1 MAKNPKNAVA
11 EEQDDGIREKMIAV
25 NRVTKVVKGGRIL
38 GFAALTVVAAVQQGG
53 FQADHGI
60 TGQHALLSGKAD
72 ALFNSREEV
81 LRHAVAEHLLFEDD
95 LLAVAGLE
103 VDDDITELA
112 VAAGLLLMTA
122 LLLAGLADGLA
133 VGEIGRASCRER
145 V

>member
-1 MAKNPKNAVA
+1 M
-11 EEQDDGIREKMIAV
+11 
-25 NRVTKVVKGGRIL
+25 
-38 GFAALTVVAAVQQGG
+38 VAAVQQGG

-81 LRHAVAEHLLFEDD
+81 LRHAAAEHLLFEDD

-103 VDDDITELA
+103 VDDDIAELA
-112 VAAGLLLMTA
+112 VAAGLLLVTA

-133 VGEIGRASCRER
+133 VSDTRSLEPISTPNLFFSLALTTSRCCSPRPPMIC
-145 V
+145 